1 MVQGRW
7 RFEHHP
13 PFGERL
19 IDPISTEPSAARW
32 MALLFSLLSTGYT
45 METRAFSDVIRQLR
59 LDNGMQLRT
68 LSELTGLDNSLL
80 SRFEKGERLPTRSQL
95 PTLAKALGA
104 DFNALSRV
112 WYSERVLSELEGCVH
127 PHEVL
132 RMAGLRLSKPESA
145 EPFEAP
151 ALQPLLERWQ
161 AMRDKES
168 DAYRRQSD
176 WNAARESMAL
186 SGYAF
191 SPEEA
196 HHVLFHRKS
205 LPGKGLNEQMALLNL
220 AEAQAC
226 IRQLAVQ
233 GETLNLELINRLHS
247 LLLRG
252 IAEGGKFRDELAVL
266 PGTAPLPPAPQHIQA
281 AMENLLN
288 VYERESNTHPVYR
301 AAALHYRFI
310 LTHPYSDANGRM
322 ARLLMQFSLLKAAY
336 PLVQFGTEPA
346 ADSYFQAMELAWQQ
360 QTPLPFAGAVTKW
373 LQESLESFFR
383 ATTSS

>member
-1 MVQGRW
+1 
-7 RFEHHP
+7 
-13 PFGERL
+13 
-19 IDPISTEPSAARW
+19 
-32 MALLFSLLSTGYT
+32 
-45 METRAFSDVIRQLR
+45 METRAFSDIIRQLR
-59 LDNGMQLRT
+59 LDKGMQLRT

-95 PTLAKALGA
+95 PMLAKALDA
-104 DFNALSRV
+104 DLSALSQT
-112 WYSERVLSELEGCVH
+112 WYCERVLGELDACSE
-127 PHEVL
+127 PFEVL

-145 EPFEAP
+145 DPFDTP

-176 WNAARESMAL
+176 CDAARESMAL

-205 LPGKGLNEQMALLNL
+205 PPGKGLNEQMALLNL
-220 AEAQAC
+220 AEAQRC
-226 IRQLAVQ
+226 SRQWAMQ
-233 GETLNLELINRLHS
+233 GETLNLGLINRLHS

-252 IAEGGKFRDELAVL
+252 IAEGGKFRDEIAVL
-266 PGTAPLPPAPQHIQA
+266 PGTAPLPPAPQHIPT
-281 AMENLLN
+281 AMENLLSA
-288 VYERESNTHPVYR
+288 YERESNVHPVYR

-310 LTHPYSDANGRM
+310 RIHPYPDANGRM
-322 ARLLMQFSLLKAAY
+322 ARLLLQYSLLKAGY
-336 PLVQFGTEPA
+336 PLVQCCAESA
-346 ADSYFQAMELAWQQ
+346 IDSYINTLEQAWQQ
-360 QTPLPFAGAVTKW
+360 QSPAPIAQAVADW
-373 LQESLESFFR
+373 VQGSLNAFFK

>member
-1 MVQGRW
+1 MVQGWW
-7 RFEHHP
+7 RPEYHP

-19 IDPISTEPSAARW
+19 NNSTSGEPSAARW
-32 MALLFSLLSTGYT
+32 MALLFSLHSSGYS

-59 LDNGMQLRT
+59 LDKGMQLRT

-95 PTLAKALGA
+95 PLLAKALDA
-104 DFNALSRV
+104 DLNALSQS
-112 WYSERVLSELEGCVH
+112 WYCERVLVELDACQE
-127 PHEVL
+127 PFEVL

-145 EPFEAP
+145 EPFEVP

-176 WNAARESMAL
+176 WDAARESMAI

-205 LPGKGLNEQMALLNL
+205 LTGKGLNEQMALLNL

-226 IRQLAVQ
+226 IRRWAMQ
-233 GETLNLELINRLHS
+233 GETLNLELTNRLHV

-252 IAEGGKFRDELAVL
+252 VAEVGRFRDEIAVL

-281 AMENLLN
+281 AMENLLSA
-288 VYERESNTHPVYR
+288 YERESNAHPVYR

-310 LTHPYSDANGRM
+310 QTHPYADANGRV
-322 ARLLMQFSLLKAAY
+322 ARLLMQFSILKAGY
-336 PLVQFGTEPA
+336 PLVLFCAESA
-346 ADSYFQAMELAWQQ
+346 ADSYFQTLEQSWQTQSPMPLARAV
-360 QTPLPFAGAVTKW
+360 AGWV
-373 LQESLESFFR
+373 QDSLDAFFH
-383 ATTSS
+383 AASSS